1 MMMQKWQILAAL
13 AAASAASAFPPGV
26 RAASPASPPAE
37 VQKALQADYNDRDGA
52 VSRKDIEGTLA
63 HYAPDFTSVSSVG
76 KTHDLKEERVEFLKT
91 FHAVKSSVTKST
103 IQKVTL
109 AKAGAEAAVVVRR
122 RGTLVMVN
130 PQTQASSTVVL
141 EGAYQD
147 TWDKRGG
154 AWLLT
159 REQAS
164 SFKATVDGKPL

>member
-1 MMMQKWQILAAL
+1 MTAAVVLTGLAFLPAAR
-13 AAASAASAFPPGV
+13 AAA
-26 RAASPASPPAE
+26 PAE

-76 KTHDLKEERVEFLKT
+76 KMHDLKEERVDFLKT
-91 FHAVKSSVTKST
+91 FRTVKSSVTRST

-109 AKAGAEAAVVVRR
+109 NKAGAEAAVVVRR
-122 RGTLVMVN
+122 RGTLLVFN
-130 PQTQASSTVVL
+130 PQTQASNTVVL

-147 TWDKRGG
+147 TWAKRGG

-164 SFKATVDGKPL
+164 SFKATMDGRPL